1 MAAENSVPWYL
12 KERYQVILLIGAL
25 LGLAVG
31 IVSLITA
38 DGSWRIVTIIVC
50 SAVFFVLV
58 GLLIRLRMQDHR
70 PKLQ

>member
-1 MAAENSVPWYL
+1 MAAENGVSWYL

-38 DGSWRIVTIIVC
+38 DGLWRIVTIIVC
-50 SAVFFVLV
+50 SVVFLVLIC
-58 GLLIRLRMQDHR
+58 LLIRLRMLDHR
-70 PKLQ
+70 PKS